1 MLIEND
7 RIQKAKSLRM
17 CCSWWNPV
25 KKNIFLGGFLKN
37 FPDFSDISI
46 FEIVTDLHFFSYD
59 LFIVRFCSIFIQ
71 FSGVENKKTW
81 IFEIFFMIF
90 LCSRNDFSRVK
101 INKWQGEACFE
112 LKRVEAPLAKSSI
125 VPSYALIPNKR
136 FQKKTKTLF
145 QPQFSFHKPFLKKWL
160 HNISISKWIKFG
172 LCEKVKKLQFTSYN
186 PMQKVMEWNSEAVNC
201 FKMTLRI

>member
-1 MLIEND
+1 
-7 RIQKAKSLRM
+7 
-17 CCSWWNPV
+17 
-25 KKNIFLGGFLKN
+25 
-37 FPDFSDISI
+37 
-46 FEIVTDLHFFSYD
+46 
-59 LFIVRFCSIFIQ
+59 
-71 FSGVENKKTW
+71 
-81 IFEIFFMIF
+81 MIF

-172 LCEKVKKLQFTSYN
+172 LCDKVKKLQFTSY
-186 PMQKVMEWNSEAVNC
+186 K
-201 FKMTLRI
+201 L